1 MADFTRGV
9 PESARAML
17 RETAER
23 DVTVANLFFRT
34 ILEEVTDVAM
44 VEDVLQPDMLERLRE
59 LKAFRDYEARVKASA
74 EADAREFVAKA
85 EASAKKAEADAKK
98 AEADAKKAEADAKI
112 DDLTQFFFIRGDQ
125 PSAYALSQISACTDV
140 RQLSLWLRR
149 AYAGET
155 SAEIFPEP

>member
-17 RETAER
+17 RETAEQ

-34 ILEEVTDVAM
+34 ILEEVPDVAM

-74 EADAREFVAKA
+74 EADAREFVAEA
-85 EASAKKAEADAKK
+85 EANAKKAAADAR
-98 AEADAKKAEADAKI
+98 KAEADAKI
-112 DDLTQFFFIRGDQ
+112 DDLTEFFFIRGDK
-125 PSAYALSQISACTDV
+125 PSAHALSQISACTDV

-149 AYAGET
+149 AYAGEP